1 MKVKID
7 IDTRTFVRFWLVL
20 IGFGLAALLIF
31 QARTALFIIGA
42 AIFLALALNPSV
54 NWIARIIPGGK
65 KRRGLS
71 TAIAYVIVVVLLSAF
86 VFLAVPPM
94 IQQTNK
100 VVATIPQWVDTA
112 SRQYEGV
119 NNFIQ
124 HYHLQGQVDSAVQS
138 LKDSAAKIGSG
149 LGSNLLTG
157 IGSLLSFVTA
167 GILTLVIAF
176 FILIEGQTWLR
187 WIWSLYG
194 DKSKMQYHRGVVRR
208 LYSVVTGYVTG
219 QLLVSALDGFF
230 AGVAVFVLSLFSNVP
245 ASLAIPTAVIAFLFS
260 LIPLFGATIG
270 AIIVGLVL
278 AFNSLTAAIIYII
291 FVIIYQQLE
300 SNFIVPKIQSKRLD
314 LSALMVLLAVTIG
327 IYLFGIVGGI
337 ISIPIAGCVKVLTE
351 EYINYLKTKN
361 TDSDE
366 IEKASVTAEVIVD
379 EKA

>member
-7 IDTRTFVRFWLVL
+7 IDTRTLVRFWLVL
-20 IGFGLAALLIF
+20 IGFGVAALLIF
-31 QARTALFIIGA
+31 QARTALFIIGS

-54 NWIARIIPGGK
+54 NWIARILPGGK

-71 TAIAYVIVVVLLSAF
+71 TAIAYVIVVILLSAF

-100 VVATIPQWVDTA
+100 VVSTIPQWVDSA
-112 SRQYEGV
+112 SHQYEGV

-124 HYHLQGQVDSAVQS
+124 HYHLQGQVDNVVQS
-138 LKDSAAKIGSG
+138 LKNNAARISSG
-149 LGSNLLTG
+149 IGSNLLTG
-157 IGSLLSFVTA
+157 IGSVLSFMTA

-176 FILIEGQTWLR
+176 FILIEGPSWLR

-194 DKSKMQYHRGVVRR
+194 DKSKMQYHRGVVKR

-219 QLLVSALDGFF
+219 QLLVSALDGFW
-230 AGVAVFVLSLFSNVP
+230 AGVAVFVLSLFFGVP
-245 ASLAIPTAVIAFLFS
+245 SSLAIPTAVIAFLFS

-278 AFNSLTAAIIYII
+278 AFNNLTAAIIYLV

-314 LSALMVLLAVTIG
+314 LSALMVLVAVTIG
-327 IYLFGIVGGI
+327 IYLFGIIGGI
-337 ISIPIAGCVKVLTE
+337 ISIPIAGCVKVLAE
-351 EYINYLKTKN
+351 EYIAYFKAKN
-361 TDSDE
+361 QANDSKVE
-366 IEKASVTAEVIVD
+366 LAAEVVVD
-379 EKA
+379 EK

>member
-7 IDTRTFVRFWLVL
+7 IDTRIFVRFWLVL

-219 QLLVSALDGFF
+219 QLLVSALDGFS

-361 TDSDE
+361 TDSGE